1 MKIMKAYFKDFESFK
16 NVAKMLAKISF
27 IRTRFFLFEDISEP
41 YIRMPQNTFL
51 EMQHLWSIY

>member
-27 IRTRFFLFEDISEP
+27 IRTRFFFFLFEDISEP

-51 EMQHLWSIY
+51 EM

>member
-41 YIRMPQNTFL
+41 YIRMPQNTFF
-51 EMQHLWSIY
+51 EM